1 MSALMPAMSARKIR
15 LGATID
21 GNDAALIERVVPL
34 VDMVEVTPD
43 RWAKFTQGREPRVA
57 APELDAL
64 AEISRVRPLLLHG
77 VGLSIA
83 SHDGWNPR
91 YVGLLDQL
99 FEHSLHIAWHS
110 EHLAFARVD
119 GEPLGTMVEPPWT
132 HEALNLIVSRVDE
145 LQNRYGVPFLVE
157 HVARAFAEGADDP
170 LNTAEFLNAL
180 LRRTGCGLLLDVYN
194 LECDQHNFGLDPLR
208 LLDELDLNAVRE
220 IHVAGGVMYG
230 GFKVD
235 IHSRVVAES
244 TLTLLEHVLDRAPR
258 AEVVVFEL
266 LKEAV
271 PALGL
276 GNLAD
281 ELHKLRGVLDAR
293 Q

>member
-1 MSALMPAMSARKIR
+1 MSAQMPAMSARRIR

-43 RWAKFTQGREPRVA
+43 RWAKFNRGREPRIA
-57 APELDAL
+57 SPELCTL

-99 FEHSLHIAWHS
+99 FGNAMHIAWHS
-110 EHLAFARVD
+110 EHLAFTQVD

-132 HEALNLIVSRVDE
+132 HETLDLIASRVDE
-145 LQNRYGVPFLVE
+145 LQSRYGVPFMVE
-157 HVARAFAEGADDP
+157 HVVRAFAEGADDP

-194 LECDQHNFGLDPLR
+194 LECDQHNFGMDPLR
-208 LLDELDLNAVRE
+208 LLDALDLDAVRE
-220 IHVAGGVMYG
+220 IHVAGGAMYG
-230 GFKVD
+230 GYKVD
-235 IHSRVVAES
+235 IHSRVVAEP

-266 LKEAV
+266 LKEAI

-276 GNLAD
+276 ETLTD
-281 ELHKLRGVLDAR
+281 ELQQLRGVLDAR
-293 Q
+293 G

>member
-1 MSALMPAMSARKIR
+1 LKSLPIA
-15 LGATID
+15 
-21 GNDAALIERVVPL
+21 
-34 VDMVEVTPD
+34 
-43 RWAKFTQGREPRVA
+43 GREPRVA
-57 APELDAL
+57 APELETL

-91 YVGLLDQL
+91 YVGILDQL

-110 EHLAFARVD
+110 EHLAFAQVD
-119 GEPLGTMVEPPWT
+119 GEPLGSMVEPPWT
-132 HEALNLIVSRVDE
+132 HEALDLIVSRVDE

-157 HVARAFAEGADDP
+157 HVARAFAESADDP
-170 LNTAEFLNAL
+170 LDTAEFLNAL

-208 LLDELDLNAVRE
+208 LLDALDLNAVRE
-220 IHVAGGVMYG
+220 IHVAGGTLYG

-244 TLTLLEHVLDRAPR
+244 TLTLLEHVLDQAPR
-258 AEVVVFEL
+258 VEVVVFEL

-276 GNLAD
+276 GTLAD
-281 ELHKLRGVLDAR
+281 ELQKLRGVLNAR
-293 Q
+293 G